1 MQVSSL
7 EQQAEELSALL
18 GRQSGDVAAEAPS
31 AAHEAADA
39 AAGLAA
45 VSRGPSRRSLDSA
58 TAYSAA
64 DQSLDPTPGGSLGPT
79 PGASRAGS
87 EPYTPSGSD
96 DEGVAAST
104 STAHPLAVAEEPAA
118 WPPVAAQAAAEELE
132 LEAEPGQPAAAAAE
146 AAVPESGA
154 AQEAQPQA
162 ADEEAE
168 EAEEAEEDLPYP
180 LSVDGVPELRP
191 SPDSVPPLPP
201 LQAREG
207 PRELRSGS
215 NGALDS
221 PSRAAWD
228 ARAAAVRLLP
238 PV

>member
-1 MQVSSL
+1 MSSL

-31 AAHEAADA
+31 AAHEAADV

-146 AAVPESGA
+146 AAVTESGA
-154 AQEAQPQA
+154 AQEAQLQA
-162 ADEEAE
+162 ADE

-180 LSVDGVPELRP
+180 LSVDGVPERRP
-191 SPDSVPPLPP
+191 SPDSVPPLPA